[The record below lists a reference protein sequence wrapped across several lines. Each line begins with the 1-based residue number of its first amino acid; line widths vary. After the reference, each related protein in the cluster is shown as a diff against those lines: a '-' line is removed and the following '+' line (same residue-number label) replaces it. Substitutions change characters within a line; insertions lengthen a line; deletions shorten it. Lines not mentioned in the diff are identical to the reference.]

1 MEGKNKYDRCLG
13 TYAATLIHRKGREL
27 VRGYGLTDED
37 CEDFEQEAAKQLWL
51 AERHYDASRSSP
63 ETFANRVVN
72 NKLAS
77 LLQERRAAKRSAP
90 RKPVRPRLDV
100 EPEEEDSEV
109 ADTSDMLGKERRRRS
124 DELLQL
130 DLKRLITV
138 LPDKEREL
146 CCRLLQGSISEV
158 SRDTGTPRSSL
169 YDAIASIRQHFERA
183 GLRRYLQPDTFRSF
197 PVCTRRRR

>member
-1 MEGKNKYDRCLG
+1 MRTKNRYDGCLG
-13 TYAATLIHRKGREL
+13 TYAAKLIRRKGREL
-27 VRGYGLTDED
+27 ARSYGFTDAD
-37 CEDFEQEAAKQLWL
+37 RQDFEQEAATQLWL
-51 AERHYDASRSSP
+51 AERRYDESRSGP
-63 ETFANRVVN
+63 KTFATRVVN

-77 LLQERRAAKRSAP
+77 VLQERKAAKRSPP

-100 EPEEEDSEV
+100 DPEEEHSEV
-109 ADTSDMLGKERRRRS
+109 VDTSDMLGKERRRRS
-124 DELLQL
+124 DEFLQL
-130 DLKRLITV
+130 DLKRLITD

-146 CCRLLQGSISEV
+146 CCRLLHGSISEV

-197 PVCTRRRR
+197 PVGTRRRR